1 MHKNLIKISDFI
13 AFAKNNEGVIS
24 LLLKKTKDYSFEDI
38 INKEQEI
45 AELSNNVKKLNIE
58 KDNAKATK
66 TGSRLLLLILLAFLM
81 FIIYISVSFH
91 IILGAFLLLLPL
103 GILAI
108 FKEQGFGIKEA
119 IKPKDTKGIEE
130 ELEKARELLN
140 TKKEE
145 LEKARELLNTK
156 KEELEKARELLNS
169 KKEELERMLNQV
181 DFREYSNRNEIE
193 SILSNMFNINQS
205 KEYSNTLNKDVSNEV
220 TLEGPTLNRRR
231 D

>member
-45 AELSNNVKKLNIE
+45 AELSNNIKKLNIE

-91 IILGAFLLLLPL
+91 IILGAFLLLVPL

-119 IKPKDTKGIEE
+119 IKPKDTKEIEE

-145 LEKARELLNTK
+145 LEKARELLN
-156 KEELEKARELLNS
+156 A
-169 KKEELERMLNQV
+169 KKEELERILNQV
-181 DFREYSNRNEIE
+181 DFREYSNRDEIE

-205 KEYSNTLNKDVSNEV
+205 KEYSNTLNKDVSNEA
-220 TLEGPTLNRRR
+220 TLEGPTLNRIR

>member
-1 MHKNLIKISDFI
+1 MHKNLIKISDFL

-45 AELSNNVKKLNIE
+45 AELSNNIKKLNIE

-119 IKPKDTKGIEE
+119 IKPKDTKEIE
-130 ELEKARELLN
+130 
-140 TKKEE
+140 
-145 LEKARELLNTK
+145 
-156 KEELEKARELLNS
+156 EELEKARELLNS
-169 KKEELERMLNQV
+169 KKEELEKILNQV
-181 DFREYSNRNEIE
+181 DFREYSNKDEIE

>member
-45 AELSNNVKKLNIE
+45 AELSNNIKKLNIE

-119 IKPKDTKGIEE
+119 IKPKDTKEIEE

-156 KEELEKARELLNS
+156 KEELEK
-169 KKEELERMLNQV
+169 MLNQV
-181 DFREYSNRNEIE
+181 DFREYSNKDEIE

>member
-45 AELSNNVKKLNIE
+45 AELSNNIKKLNIE

-91 IILGAFLLLLPL
+91 IILGVFLLLVPL

-119 IKPKDTKGIEE
+119 IKPQDTKEIE
-130 ELEKARELLN
+130 
-140 TKKEE
+140 EE

-169 KKEELERMLNQV
+169 KKEELEKILNQV
-181 DFREYSNRNEIE
+181 DFREYSNRDEIE

-220 TLEGPTLNRRR
+220 TLEEPTLNRRR

>member
-119 IKPKDTKGIEE
+119 IKPKDSKGIE
-130 ELEKARELLN
+130 
-140 TKKEE
+140 EE

>member
-45 AELSNNVKKLNIE
+45 AELSNNIKKLNIE

-119 IKPKDTKGIEE
+119 IKPKDTKEIE
-130 ELEKARELLN
+130 
-140 TKKEE
+140 
-145 LEKARELLNTK
+145 
-156 KEELEKARELLNS
+156 EELEKARELLNS
-169 KKEELERMLNQV
+169 KKEELEKILNQV
-181 DFREYSNRNEIE
+181 DFREYSNKDEIE

>member
-45 AELSNNVKKLNIE
+45 AELSNNIKKLNIE
-58 KDNAKATK
+58 KDNAIDTK
-66 TGSRLLLLILLAFLM
+66 KNLIIKVLNTIGM
-81 FIIYISVSFH
+81 
-91 IILGAFLLLLPL
+91 ILDFLLLLVFGGL
-103 GILAI
+103 SIFVMFTIGIAPGALLLLLEFI
-108 FKEQGFGIKEA
+108 FIWFFEQIANENKEKKAQSRNTKE
-119 IKPKDTKGIEE
+119 IEE
-130 ELEKARELLN
+130 ELEKAREVLN

-145 LEKARELLNTK
+145 LERI
-156 KEELEKARELLNS
+156 
-169 KKEELERMLNQV
+169 LNQV
-181 DFREYSNRNEIE
+181 DFREYSDKDEIE

-220 TLEGPTLNRRR
+220 TLEEPTLNRRR

>member
-45 AELSNNVKKLNIE
+45 AELSNNIKKLNIE
-58 KDNAKATK
+58 KDNAIDTK
-66 TGSRLLLLILLAFLM
+66 KNLIIKVLNTIGM
-81 FIIYISVSFH
+81 
-91 IILGAFLLLLPL
+91 ILDFLLLLVFGGL
-103 GILAI
+103 SIFVMFTIGIAPGALLLLLEFI
-108 FKEQGFGIKEA
+108 FIWFFEQIANENKEKKAQSRNTKE
-119 IKPKDTKGIEE
+119 IEE
-130 ELEKARELLN
+130 ELEKAREV
-140 TKKEE
+140 
-145 LEKARELLNTK
+145 
-156 KEELEKARELLNS
+156 LNS
-169 KKEELERMLNQV
+169 KKEELEKILNQV
-181 DFREYSNRNEIE
+181 DFREYSNKDEIE

-220 TLEGPTLNRRR
+220 TLEEPTLNRRR

>member
-1 MHKNLIKISDFI
+1 MHKNLIKISDFL

-45 AELSNNVKKLNIE
+45 AELSNNIKKLNIE
-58 KDNAKATK
+58 KDNAIDTK
-66 TGSRLLLLILLAFLM
+66 KNLIIKVLNTIGM
-81 FIIYISVSFH
+81 
-91 IILGAFLLLLPL
+91 ILDFLLLLVFGGL
-103 GILAI
+103 SIFVMFTIGIAPGALLLLLEFI
-108 FKEQGFGIKEA
+108 FIWFFEQIANENKEK
-119 IKPKDTKGIEE
+119 
-130 ELEKARELLN
+130 KAQSRN
-140 TKKEE
+140 TKEIE
-145 LEKARELLNTK
+145 
-156 KEELEKARELLNS
+156 EELEKARELLNS
-169 KKEELERMLNQV
+169 KKEELEKILNQV
-181 DFREYSNRNEIE
+181 DFREYSNKDEIE

>member
-1 MHKNLIKISDFI
+1 MHKNLIKISDFL

-45 AELSNNVKKLNIE
+45 DELSNNIKKLNIE

-91 IILGAFLLLLPL
+91 IILGAFSLLVPL

-119 IKPKDTKGIEE
+119 IKPKDTKEIE
-130 ELEKARELLN
+130 
-140 TKKEE
+140 EE

-169 KKEELERMLNQV
+169 KKEELEKILNQV
-181 DFREYSNRNEIE
+181 DFREYSNKDEIE

-220 TLEGPTLNRRR
+220 TLEEPTLNRRR

>member
-45 AELSNNVKKLNIE
+45 AELSNNIKKLNIE
-58 KDNAKATK
+58 KDNAIDTK
-66 TGSRLLLLILLAFLM
+66 KNLIIKVLNTIGM
-81 FIIYISVSFH
+81 
-91 IILGAFLLLLPL
+91 ILDFLLLLVFGGL
-103 GILAI
+103 SIFVMFTIGIAPGALLLLLEFI
-108 FKEQGFGIKEA
+108 FIWFFEQIANENKEKKAQSRNTKE
-119 IKPKDTKGIEE
+119 IEE
-130 ELEKARELLN
+130 ALEQVRKLI
-140 TKKEE
+140 
-145 LEKARELLNTK
+145 
-156 KEELEKARELLNS
+156 NS
-169 KKEELERMLNQV
+169 KKEELEKILNQV
-181 DFREYSNRNEIE
+181 DFREYSNKDEIE

>member
-45 AELSNNVKKLNIE
+45 DELSNNIKKLNIE

-91 IILGAFLLLLPL
+91 IILGAFLLLVPL

-119 IKPKDTKGIEE
+119 IKPKDTKEIEE

-145 LEKARELLNTK
+145 LERI
-156 KEELEKARELLNS
+156 
-169 KKEELERMLNQV
+169 LNQV
-181 DFREYSNRNEIE
+181 DFREYSNRDEIE

-205 KEYSNTLNKDVSNEV
+205 KEYSNTLNKDVSNEA